1 MPLLKLQFRPGIV
14 RDVTSYTNEGGWV
27 DVDKV
32 RFRAGFPETIGG
44 WERTSDAQFL
54 GVSRALINWTT
65 LNGSNLIGIGT
76 HLKYYVERGGAL
88 FDITPIRRVSFFVV
102 NFAATDGSDVVV
114 VTDVNHGAQ
123 LNDFVTFSDAASLGG
138 NITAGVLNVEH
149 QITDII
155 DGSTYEITL
164 SVTANASDTGDGGTL
179 TVGTYQISTGLET
192 SFRGNGWGAGPWGD
206 GGWGTP
212 ADTSIPGEQLRLW
225 SHTTFGED
233 LIINPRGGGLYLWDA
248 SAGITTTNRSV
259 DIADLSGADEVPVEC
274 NIVRLSE
281 QDRHVLAFGCTP
293 LGGGSLDPLLIR
305 FSSQEDFLDWNPS
318 PTNTAGDL
326 RISSGNQITAV
337 EQTSQ
342 QMVVLTDTSVHTVQF
357 IGPPFTFGLREV
369 ASGVSSAGPNCAVA
383 ANDSVYWMG
392 LGEFYVYNGTV
403 QVIPCPI
410 KEYVFDLTFDQ
421 TRRDQVFAAHNSS
434 FSEIW
439 WFYPCTVSGDCTRYA
454 VYDYSQNIWS
464 YGTLPRTA
472 WVDRGTSLNPIAAGL
487 DGYLYFHEAGLN
499 DGSQNPPA
507 PIAAY
512 IQSSPVDLGDGNQF
526 MFISRMLPDLT
537 FRSTVRGR
545 SPSIAVITLTAQ
557 NFPGGAFFGDQSN
570 PVARTAAFPIEQFT
584 QQNFLRLRGRAVALR
599 IESNQVGTAWR
610 LGSPRIEVRTD
621 GRR

>member
-27 DVDKV
+27 DGNKV

-44 WERTSDAQFL
+44 WERASAAQFL
-54 GVSRALINWTT
+54 GVCRALINWTT
-65 LNGSNLIGIGT
+65 LTGANLVGIGT
-76 HLKYYVERGGAL
+76 HLKYYVERGGTL
-88 FDITPIRRVSFFVV
+88 FDITPIRRVTDPGDPT
-102 NFAATDGSDVVV
+102 FAASDGSDVIV
-114 VTDVNHGAQ
+114 VTDANHGAV
-123 LNDFVTFSDAASLGG
+123 LGDFVTFTAAAALGG
-138 NITAGVLNVEH
+138 NITADILNAEH

-155 DGSTYEITL
+155 DGSNYEITV
-164 SVTANASDTGDGGTL
+164 SVVANASDTGDGGML
-179 TVGTYQISTGLET
+179 TVGAYQINTGLET
-192 SFRGNGWGAGPWGD
+192 SFRGDGWGAGPWNIGGFGD
-206 GGWGTP
+206 P
-212 ADTSIPGEQLRLW
+212 ADVSIPGQQLRLW

-233 LIINPRGGGLYLWDA
+233 LIINPRGEGLYLFDV
-248 SAGITTTNRSV
+248 SLGLGNRAV
-259 DIADLSGADEVPVEC
+259 DIADLVGADEVPVQC

-305 FSSQEDFLDWNPS
+305 FSSQEDFLDWDPS

-326 RISSGNQITAV
+326 RISSGNQIIAV

-369 ASGVSSAGPNCAVA
+369 ASGISSAGPNCAIA

-421 TRRDQVFAAHNSS
+421 EKRDLVFAAHNSA
-434 FSEIW
+434 FAEIW

-454 VYDYSQNIWS
+454 VYDYAQGIWS

-472 WVDRGTSLNPIAAGL
+472 WVDRGTSLKPIAAGL
-487 DGYLYFHEAGLN
+487 DGFLYFHESGAS

-507 PIAAY
+507 PLDAY
-512 IQSSPVDLGDGNQF
+512 IQSSPVDIGDGDQF
-526 MFISRMLPDLT
+526 MFINRMLPDLT
-537 FRSTVRGR
+537 FRNSSGNPTATI
-545 SPSIAVITLTAQ
+545 SLTAQ
-557 NFPGGAFFGDQSN
+557 NFPGGAFFGDQPN
-570 PVARTAAFPIEQFT
+570 PVARTAVVPVEQFT

-599 IESNQVGTAWR
+599 VESNQAGTSWR

>member
-27 DVDKV
+27 DGNKV

-44 WERTSDAQFL
+44 WERASSQQFL

-65 LNGSNLIGIGT
+65 LTGANLVGIGT
-76 HLKYYVERGGAL
+76 NLKYYIERGGAL
-88 FDITPIRRVSFFVV
+88 FDITPIRRVTDPGDPT
-102 NFAATDGSDVVV
+102 FAASDGSDVIV
-114 VTDVNHGAQ
+114 VTDVGHGAV
-123 LNDFVTFSDAASLGG
+123 LDDFVTFTAAATLGG
-138 NITAGVLNVEH
+138 NITADILNAEH

-155 DGSTYEITL
+155 DADNYEIVV
-164 SVTANASDTGDGGTL
+164 SVTANASDTGDGGLL
-179 TVGTYQISTGLET
+179 TVGSYQINTGLANT
-192 SFRGNGWGAGPWGD
+192 FRGDGWGAGPWAA
-206 GGWGTP
+206 GGWGDP
-212 ADTSIPGEQLRLW
+212 ADSTIPGQQLRLW

-233 LIINPRGGGLYLWDA
+233 LIINPRGEGLYYWDFSLGF
-248 SAGITTTNRSV
+248 SARAV
-259 DIADLSGADEVPVEC
+259 DIASIVGADEAPVQC

-305 FSSQEDFLDWNPS
+305 FSSQEDFLDWDPS

-326 RISSGNQITAV
+326 RISSGNQIIAV

-369 ASGVSSAGPNCAVA
+369 ASGISSAGPNCAIA

-421 TRRDQVFAAHNSS
+421 EKRDLVFAAHNSA
-434 FSEIW
+434 FAEIW
-439 WFYPCTVSGDCTRYA
+439 WFYPCTISGDCTRYA
-454 VYDYSQNIWS
+454 VYDYAQGIWS

-472 WVDRGTSLNPIAAGL
+472 WVDRGTSLKPIAAGL
-487 DGYLYFHEAGLN
+487 DGFLYFQETGIS

-512 IQSSPVDLGDGNQF
+512 IQSSPVDLGDGDQF
-526 MFISRMLPDLT
+526 MFVNRMIPDLT
-537 FRSTVRGR
+537 FRTSTGN
-545 SPSIAVITLTAQ
+545 PTATITLTAQ
-557 NFPGGAFFGDQSN
+557 NFPGGAFFGDQPN
-570 PVARTAAFPIEQFT
+570 PVARTAVVPVEQFT

-599 IESNQVGTAWR
+599 VESNEVGTAWR
-610 LGSPRIEVRTD
+610 LGSPRIEIRTD